1 MTKKI
6 DSALH
11 DLVKAL
17 EKHADIVSDKKARK
31 SKVQAAKAKVRNTA
45 SHYAAVVYA
54 KTGAESP
61 FSEVIDPRL
70 DAPTVASLKAERD
83 KLAKKLAEAE
93 AERFTR
99 RKAATEIVVDKLD
112 EATA

>member
-17 EKHADIVSDKKARK
+17 EKHADVVQDKKAPK
-31 SKVQAAKAKVRNTA
+31 SKVQRAKAKVRATA

-61 FSEVIDPRL
+61 FADVVDPRL

-99 RKAATEIVVDKLD
+99 RREATDTVVEKLD
-112 EATA
+112 EQSA